1 MYKILVLDDNNDILD
16 AVSFVLGRR
25 RQMEVIALKDASQL
39 PAYLDEYRPDLL
51 LMDIELGMYD
61 GRKLC
66 RDIKDSPE
74 EQSLPVL
81 LFTAQHYSA
90 TSIADSK
97 ADAFIEKPFKIQEL
111 YQAVEKCLQH

>member
-1 MYKILVLDDNNDILD
+1 MYKVLVLDDNNDILD

-25 RQMEVIALKDASQL
+25 RQIEIIALKDASLL
-39 PAYLDEYRPDLL
+39 PAYLEEYQPDLL

-66 RDIKDSPE
+66 YDIKNDPR
-74 EQSLPVL
+74 EQDLPVL
-81 LFTAQHYSA
+81 LFTARHYTA
-90 TSIADSK
+90 KSIEDCK

-111 YQAVEKCLQH
+111 YQVVEKCLTH

>member
-1 MYKILVLDDNNDILD
+1 MYKILVLDDNSDILD

-25 RQMEVIALKDASQL
+25 RQMEVIALRDASQL
-39 PAYLDEYRPDLL
+39 STYLDEYRPDLL

-66 RDIKDSPE
+66 RDIKSAPPE
-74 EQSLPVL
+74 QGLPVL

-90 TSIADSK
+90 KSIADSK